1 MINKRWYK
9 HIKLFLIIIL
19 NIIFLKGCYSFLPQQ
34 IYSSNANQIASECR
48 KIKHD
53 LGESC
58 IPLHPQRVIVTDE
71 TSLESLVAL
80 DLKPIATTISNR
92 VGNKASILEGKID
105 GITYLGKESQI
116 NIEKIVQLN
125 PDLILGLWISPQ
137 EYKLFSQIAPTVSIA
152 YTEAGWKKTFKQ
164 MAEIVNKRQEAEKAL
179 EQYQQRIKKL
189 KLAFAQKVGKTE
201 ISVMRFYTDLKFTQ
215 FLNQLSFPVSILEEL
230 KLSIPLAQRQVSN
243 SKVSFDNVSL
253 ERVDLLEADAMFIAI
268 DPGAEENFQKYKN
281 SALWQTLNVVKKNR
295 VYTVDS
301 SYWIFGSVLSA
312 NAILDDLVKY
322 LLSYS

>member
-1 MINKRWYK
+1 M
-9 HIKLFLIIIL
+9 IL

-34 IYSSNANQIASECR
+34 IYSSNANPISSECR
-48 KIKHD
+48 QIKHD

-58 IPLHPQRVIVTDE
+58 IPLNPQRVIVTDE

-116 NIEKIVQLN
+116 NIEKIIQLN

-164 MAEIVNKRQEAEKAL
+164 MAEIVNKRQEAEKVL
-179 EQYQQRIKKL
+179 EQYQQRIAKL
-189 KLAFAQKVGKTE
+189 KLAFAQKIGKKE

-268 DPGAEENFQKYKN
+268 DPGAEDNFQKYKN
-281 SALWQTLNVVKKNR
+281 SPLWQTLNVVKKNR